1 MTIPKLFATALTYRW
16 VIFPLLAL
24 QYLLVYFHRVCPA
37 LMAPELTDAFSIS
50 GVSLG
55 ILSSG
60 YFYPY
65 ALMQL
70 PVGVLSDAWG
80 ARKTITLFAFFGALG
95 AVFFGLSSSFE
106 MATLSRIMVG
116 FGMSAIFVPT
126 LRICAEWF
134 RPQEYAGISGVL
146 LAMGGVGWFV
156 AATPLAWMTA
166 AFGWRGTFI
175 GIGCITA
182 LLSVLTWFFVAD
194 KPEDKGFAPVI
205 ERRPRVAG
213 AKTPHILAGLL
224 KVLKNRDFWPIAG
237 WFFFFGGML
246 FGFCG
251 LWAGPYLMDSY
262 SFSKAEAG
270 NVLAMIAL
278 GTMVGSPLL
287 GKFSDREDIGRKK
300 VMFFAATCLMLEWI
314 ILFVFRET
322 LPEPF
327 LYPLFF
333 FLGVCGNA
341 AAVVG
346 FAVVKDLF
354 PIEMA
359 GTAVGAANFFAFL
372 GAGLYQPMTGYLMD
386 SVGKINGIY
395 PTQAYKM
402 AFTVFLLTSI
412 SHFFCMTRIKESSKL
427 TVS

>member
-1 MTIPKLFATALTYRW
+1 MFMHKLFATALGYRW
-16 VIFPLLAL
+16 IIFSLLAL

-50 GVSLG
+50 GASLG

-70 PVGVLSDAWG
+70 PVGLLSDAWG
-80 ARKTITLFAFFGALG
+80 ARKTITLFALFGAVG
-95 AVFFGLSSSFE
+95 AVLFGLSPGFKV
-106 MATLSRIMVG
+106 ATVSRIMVG
-116 FGMSAIFVPT
+116 FGLSAIFVPA

-134 RPQEYAGISGVL
+134 RPREYAGISGML

-156 AATPLAWMTA
+156 AATPLAWMTTT
-166 AFGWRGTFI
+166 FGWRGTFI
-175 GIGCITA
+175 GIGYVTA
-182 LLSVLTWFFVAD
+182 VLSVLTWIFTAD
-194 KPEDKGFAPVI
+194 TPQGKGFAPVL
-205 ERRPRVAG
+205 EHRAG
-213 AKTPHILAGLL
+213 ATDSKSQNIFVSLL
-224 KVLKNRDFWPIAG
+224 SVLKNRDFWPIAG

-262 SFSKAEAG
+262 SFSKTEAG

-287 GKFSDREDIGRKK
+287 GNLSDRVIIGRKK
-300 VMFFAATCLMLEWI
+300 VMFCSATILMTEWI
-314 ILFVFRET
+314 VLFAFREA
-322 LPEPF
+322 LPRPF

-333 FLGVCGNA
+333 FLGVFGNA
-341 AAVVG
+341 VAVVG
-346 FAVVKDLF
+346 FAMAKDLF
-354 PIEMA
+354 SIEIA

-372 GAGLYQPMTGYLMD
+372 GAAFYQPMTGYLMD
-386 SVGKINGIY
+386 LIGKVNDVY
-395 PTQAYKM
+395 PSEAYQI
-402 AFTVFLLTSI
+402 AFAFFLLTSI
-412 SHFFCMTRIKESSKL
+412 THFFCMTRIKDRRKSGY
-427 TVS
+427 V

>member
-1 MTIPKLFATALTYRW
+1 MSMHKLFATALGYRW

-37 LMAPELTDAFSIS
+37 LMVPELTDAFSID
-50 GVSLG
+50 GASLG

-60 YFYPY
+60 YFYSY

-70 PVGVLSDAWG
+70 PVGLLSDAWG
-80 ARKTITLFAFFGALG
+80 ARKTITIFALFGALG
-95 AVFFGLSSSFE
+95 AILFGLSPGFE
-106 MATLSRIMVG
+106 VAMVSRIMVG
-116 FGMSAIFVPT
+116 FGLSAIFVPA

-134 RPQEYAGISGVL
+134 RPREYAGISGVL

-156 AATPLAWMTA
+156 AATPLAWITA

-182 LLSVLTWFFVAD
+182 VLSALTWIFVAD
-194 KPEDKGFAPVI
+194 TPQDKGFAPVL
-205 ERRPRVAG
+205 EHRSSVTG
-213 AKTPHILAGLL
+213 SKQSHMLDGLL
-224 KVLKNRDFWPIAG
+224 SVLKNRDFWPIAG

-262 SFSKAEAG
+262 SFSKTEAG

-278 GTMVGSPLL
+278 GTIVGSPLL
-287 GKFSDREDIGRKK
+287 GKFSDRVDIGRKK
-300 VMFFAATCLMLEWI
+300 VMFWSATILMLEWI
-314 ILFVFRET
+314 VLFAFREA
-322 LPEPF
+322 LPGPF

-333 FLGVCGNA
+333 FLGVFGNA
-341 AAVVG
+341 VAVVG
-346 FAVVKDLF
+346 FAAAKDLF
-354 PIEMA
+354 SIEMA

-372 GAGLYQPMTGYLMD
+372 GAGFYQPMTGFLMD
-386 SVGKINGIY
+386 LVGKMNGVY
-395 PTQAYKM
+395 PSEAYRI
-402 AFTVFLLTSI
+402 AFTLFLVTSI
-412 SHFFCMTRIKESSKL
+412 THFICMTRIKEGRKSA
-427 TVS
+427 

>member
-1 MTIPKLFATALTYRW
+1 MFIHKLFATALGYRW
-16 VIFPLLAL
+16 IIFSLLAL

-37 LMAPELTDAFSIS
+37 LMAPELTDAFSI
-50 GVSLG
+50 GGASLG

-70 PVGVLSDAWG
+70 PVGLLSDAWG
-80 ARKTITLFAFFGALG
+80 ARKTITLFALFGAFG
-95 AVFFGLSSSFE
+95 AVLFGLSPSFE
-106 MATLSRIMVG
+106 VAMVSRIMVG
-116 FGMSAIFVPT
+116 FGLSAIFVPT

-134 RPQEYAGISGVL
+134 RPREYAGISGVL

-156 AATPLAWMTA
+156 AATPLALITA

-182 LLSVLTWFFVAD
+182 VLSALTWIFVAD
-194 KPEDKGFAPVI
+194 TPQDKGFAP
-205 ERRPRVAG
+205 
-213 AKTPHILAGLL
+213 ILEHRSSVTGSKQSHMLDGLL
-224 KVLKNRDFWPIAG
+224 SVLKNRDFWPIAG

-262 SFSKAEAG
+262 SFSKTEAG

-278 GTMVGSPLL
+278 GTIVGSPLL
-287 GKFSDREDIGRKK
+287 GKFSDRVDIGRKK
-300 VMFFAATCLMLEWI
+300 VMFWSATILMLEWI
-314 ILFVFRET
+314 VLFAFREA
-322 LPEPF
+322 LPGPF

-333 FLGVCGNA
+333 FLGVFGNA
-341 AAVVG
+341 VAVVG
-346 FAVVKDLF
+346 FAAAKDLF
-354 PIEMA
+354 SIEMA

-372 GAGLYQPMTGYLMD
+372 GAGFYQPMTGFLMD
-386 SVGKINGIY
+386 LVGKMNGVY
-395 PTQAYKM
+395 PSEAYRI
-402 AFTVFLLTSI
+402 AFTFFLVTSI
-412 SHFFCMTRIKESSKL
+412 THFFCMTRIKEGRKSA
-427 TVS
+427 

>member
-1 MTIPKLFATALTYRW
+1 MSMHKLFATALGYRW

-37 LMAPELTDAFSIS
+37 LMVPELTDAFSID
-50 GVSLG
+50 GASLG

-60 YFYPY
+60 YFYSY

-70 PVGVLSDAWG
+70 PVGLLSDAWG
-80 ARKTITLFAFFGALG
+80 ARKTITIFALFGALG
-95 AVFFGLSSSFE
+95 AILFGLSPGFE
-106 MATLSRIMVG
+106 VAMVSRIMVG
-116 FGMSAIFVPT
+116 FGLSAIFVPA

-134 RPQEYAGISGVL
+134 RPREYAGISGVL

-156 AATPLAWMTA
+156 AATPLAWITA

-182 LLSVLTWFFVAD
+182 VLSALTWIFVAD
-194 KPEDKGFAPVI
+194 TPQDKGFAPVL
-205 ERRPRVAG
+205 EHRSSVTG
-213 AKTPHILAGLL
+213 SKQSHMLDGLL
-224 KVLKNRDFWPIAG
+224 SVLKNRDFWPIAG

-262 SFSKAEAG
+262 SFSKTEAG

-278 GTMVGSPLL
+278 GTIVGSPLL
-287 GKFSDREDIGRKK
+287 GKFSDRVDIGRKK
-300 VMFFAATCLMLEWI
+300 VMFWSATILMLEWI
-314 ILFVFRET
+314 VLFTFREA
-322 LPEPF
+322 LPGPF

-333 FLGVCGNA
+333 FLGVFGNA
-341 AAVVG
+341 VAVVG
-346 FAVVKDLF
+346 FAAAKDLF
-354 PIEMA
+354 SIEMA

-372 GAGLYQPMTGYLMD
+372 GAGFYQPMTGFLMD
-386 SVGKINGIY
+386 LVGKMNGVY
-395 PTQAYKM
+395 PSEAYRI
-402 AFTVFLLTSI
+402 AFTLFLVTSI
-412 SHFFCMTRIKESSKL
+412 THFICMTRIKEGRKSA
-427 TVS
+427 